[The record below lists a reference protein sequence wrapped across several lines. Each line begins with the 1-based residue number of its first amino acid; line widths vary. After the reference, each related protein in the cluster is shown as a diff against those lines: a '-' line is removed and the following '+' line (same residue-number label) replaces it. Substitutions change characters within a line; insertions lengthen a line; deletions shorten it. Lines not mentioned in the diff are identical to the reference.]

1 MPANRE
7 ALIVSATRTPI
18 GKAHKGSLRAT
29 RPDALAAAAIRAALD
44 RIPGLDPAEV
54 DDVILGCAMPE
65 AAQGLNI
72 ARQAA
77 LRAGLPP
84 SVPAQTVNRF
94 CASGLQTIALA
105 AQQIMLGQAEV
116 IVAGGVESMSL
127 VPMSGHVFA
136 PSPDLVTV
144 NPEVYMPMGLTAEEV
159 ARRYGVARADQD
171 EFALR
176 SHQNAAAAIDA
187 GRFDDEI
194 VPLTVEVTSF
204 DGAQVVSRS
213 ITLQADE
220 GVRRDTS
227 LDALSRL
234 RPVFAANGT
243 VTAGNASQTSDGAA
257 AVVVMSA
264 AKAAALGLQPLG
276 RFVSY
281 AVAGVPPEVMGIGP
295 IAAAPK
301 ALKQADL
308 SLDEIGL
315 IELNEAF
322 AAQALAV
329 IRSLALALE
338 KVNVNG
344 GAIALGHP
352 LGCTGARL
360 TVTLLHEMRRRGVQY
375 GLVTMCVGGGMGAA
389 GVFALA

>member
-18 GKAHKGSLRAT
+18 GKAHKGSLRAAQ
-29 RPDALAAAAIRAALD
+29 PDALAAAAIRAALD
-44 RIPGLDPAEV
+44 RVPGLDPADV

-136 PSPDLVTV
+136 PSPDLVAV

-159 ARRYGVARADQD
+159 ARRYGVARAEQD

-187 GRFDDEI
+187 GRFDEEI
-194 VPLTVEVTSF
+194 VPLTVEVTAST
-204 DGAQVVSRS
+204 ASRRS
-213 ITLQADE
+213 
-220 GVRRDTS
+220 
-227 LDALSRL
+227 
-234 RPVFAANGT
+234 
-243 VTAGNASQTSDGAA
+243 
-257 AVVVMSA
+257 AVPSPSKPTRA
-264 AKAAALGLQPLG
+264 C
-276 RFVSY
+276 
-281 AVAGVPPEVMGIGP
+281 
-295 IAAAPK
+295 
-301 ALKQADL
+301 
-308 SLDEIGL
+308 
-315 IELNEAF
+315 
-322 AAQALAV
+322 
-329 IRSLALALE
+329 
-338 KVNVNG
+338 
-344 GAIALGHP
+344 GAI
-352 LGCTGARL
+352 
-360 TVTLLHEMRRRGVQY
+360 RRWTR
-375 GLVTMCVGGGMGAA
+375 
-389 GVFALA
+389 